1 MLIDND
7 KKTKVATLLV
17 AMAVL
22 AQGCADDDGEG
33 ATADESTGGEVVDTT
48 GGSGPGAEGGASSGE
63 TAANTTDAAETSTS
77 VGSADDS
84 GSSTGSEEVELE
96 PSEYGLLTAPSALT
110 ADETI
115 AALDAAFEANEMVN
129 LALRIDHQANG
140 ATVDMAIPPSTA
152 YIFGN
157 PNLGTPLMAENILA
171 SLDLPLRMLAWE
183 DADGDVF
190 VSYDSPGF
198 LRARYGLSTVDTQ
211 LELAT
216 TALAAFAS
224 AGTGTSI
231 QPTEGEA
238 SAVGPSDGI
247 MTVTSTLD
255 APTTFAQL
263 TAAIES
269 NPNLNIA
276 PNGIVD
282 HQANAQSVDLELP
295 FSSVVIFGN
304 PAVGTPLIEGSLSIA
319 LDLPLKMAVV
329 ENESEVMVIYNDP
342 AFLAAKHQLEGQT
355 AMTDMVAAALA
366 GLATAATTP

>member
-7 KKTKVATLLV
+7 RKTKVATLLV
-17 AMAVL
+17 AMAL
-22 AQGCADDDGEG
+22 LPLGCADDGEG
-33 ATADESTGGEVVDTT
+33 AAADESTGGEVVDTT
-48 GGSGPGAEGGASSGE
+48 GGTAPGAEGGASSSGE
-63 TAANTTDAAETSTS
+63 TAANTTNTAETGTSAGST
-77 VGSADDS
+77 DDS
-84 GSSTGSEEVELE
+84 GSSTGSDELE
-96 PSEYGLLTAPSALT
+96 PSEYGLLTAPSAMT

-115 AALDAAFEANEMVN
+115 AALDAAFDANEMVN

-183 DADGDVF
+183 DTDGEMF

-198 LRARYGLSTVDTQ
+198 LRARYGLSAVDEQ

-238 SAVGPSDGI
+238 SAVGPSDGLT
-247 MTVTSTLD
+247 MVASTLD

-295 FSSVVIFGN
+295 FSSVVVFGN

-329 ENESEVMVIYNDP
+329 ENEGQVMVIYNDP